1 MVTYSLVKTAADDH
15 GELQLAH
22 EAHHVEH
29 LADQFGVERGCW
41 LIKKHDSW
49 LHGERAGNG
58 NALFLPSG
66 KAIGI
71 FIFLKKHAN
80 TIQVFLRQCNGFVFI
95 HAFDSDRSFNN
106 VFQHTHMGE
115 EVEFLKD
122 HPGFQPDLMNE
133 LLVLFALLSALH
145 FDPIHFN
152 DATGWLLQE
161 IDAAQEGALARSAPS
176 NEADNLAFL
185 YIKAYIF
192 QNVQPTEIFVE
203 VRNFDNGSHLIDLR
217 ERDVLQDGFGR
228 K

>member
-1 MVTYSLVKTAADDH
+1 
-15 GELQLAH
+15 
-22 EAHHVEH
+22 
-29 LADQFGVERGCW
+29 
-41 LIKKHDSW
+41 
-49 LHGERAGNG
+49 
-58 NALFLPSG
+58 
-66 KAIGI
+66 
-71 FIFLKKHAN
+71 
-80 TIQVFLRQCNGFVFI
+80 
-95 HAFDSDRSFNN
+95 
-106 VFQHTHMGE
+106 MGE

-122 HPGFQPDLMNE
+122 HPGFQPDIMNE

-176 NEADNLAFL
+176 NEADHLAFL
-185 YIKAYIF
+185 YIKAYIL